1 MTARHRAQAFC
12 TRFGLATPIL
22 MAPMAGACPPALAA
36 AVANAGGMGA
46 MGALTSDPA
55 AIAAWAATFRA
66 HSNGA
71 FQLNLWIPD
80 APTTRD
86 PAAEARVRALLSR
99 FGPEPPPEA
108 GDTPL
113 QDFGAQLAALLAARP
128 QAVSSIMGLYPPE
141 AVAEMKRRGIAWFA
155 CATTLAEARAA
166 EAAGADAI
174 VAQGVEAGGHRGS
187 FTPEAADTQLV
198 GLMALL
204 PRLADHLS
212 VPIIAT
218 GGIADARTIAAALTL
233 GASAVQ
239 IGTALLRTPEAATHP
254 AWTAALENLEPE
266 ATMPTRWFSGRLGRA
281 VATTYVRETA
291 GHPAAPYPVQRGLTT
306 PMRDAA
312 AKANNGQAMQLW
324 AGQSAALAR
333 PAPAAD
339 LVRGWWAE
347 AQTLLP

>member
-12 TRFGLATPIL
+12 TRFGLATPSL

-80 APTTRD
+80 APPTRD

-113 QDFGAQLAALLAARP
+113 QDFQAQLAALLAARP

-155 CATTLAEARAA
+155 CATTLAEACAA
-166 EAAGADAI
+166 EAA
-174 VAQGVEAGGHRGS
+174 
-187 FTPEAADTQLV
+187 
-198 GLMALL
+198 
-204 PRLADHLS
+204 
-212 VPIIAT
+212 
-218 GGIADARTIAAALTL
+218 
-233 GASAVQ
+233 
-239 IGTALLRTPEAATHP
+239 
-254 AWTAALENLEPE
+254 
-266 ATMPTRWFSGRLGRA
+266 
-281 VATTYVRETA
+281 
-291 GHPAAPYPVQRGLTT
+291 
-306 PMRDAA
+306 
-312 AKANNGQAMQLW
+312 
-324 AGQSAALAR
+324 
-333 PAPAAD
+333 
-339 LVRGWWAE
+339 
-347 AQTLLP
+347 